1 MSNSYET
8 RYVFSLFLE
17 GEQAVQQAHTY
28 ATKIREAMMAAL
40 SPKQKDGGVQLDPF
54 SLTETASAVG
64 LLVKAFEPLAQP
76 VRDASRAIG
85 GFSRS
90 TGNAI
95 EKVNNLTAALT
106 NQQEAIYR
114 ARGAFEGYAA
124 QAEAFNPNITR
135 YQQETAANIPRY
147 QREAVPHLT
156 GEQVGFPSWQGYDF
170 TAIAPLT
177 SAQIEADLLAQRNQ
191 LTMARQAS
199 QLSLPYWD
207 EILAEAKK
215 PSAAAATPQQ
225 LSLPG
230 LKSIEANAV
239 TVVQQSGAG
248 IAPTGAVAPQAT
260 PVTPFTPEQRED
272 YFNKLGIRDW
282 RPNLNRPMN
291 RDEMMESIG
300 QAANEASMRVYGL
313 RHLGYGLRA
322 VGADIGRAGEAMLQN
337 IREISD
343 AYVVL
348 DEAVVRTAQSMELPS
363 HLIGVLETE
372 VMDLSEAM
380 GMLEP
385 DEIAEGVRVWAA
397 GMGFVVTNT
406 AELNAALEQTIAIQ
420 QLAALNNVS
429 LETTV
434 DAVAGAMLEF
444 GVALEDTDRVAEQFN
459 FTAAKT
465 FANVDD
471 LGQSMKMVGPMA
483 AQMGV
488 SLGETL
494 ATLGQ
499 LSDANIKG
507 ETAGRTLRQMFI
519 RLAKPTAQLDQLMQ
533 SLLITSLDVG
543 QSWKELV
550 FPEGEFM
557 GLAEYIDL
565 LAASV
570 EHMSE
575 QERLETV
582 SIIATA
588 QEMPG
593 LTSLIENQIEAREK
607 NVNAI
612 RAFDKV
618 SRGVYDEETERYKKW
633 IEEITGMPFSLQSAT
648 QLMEGQW
655 AKYNDSVARRWESM
669 TKQFENSSKRMGRVF
684 SENLIGPLER
694 LADLTEKA
702 SKAFVENPALS
713 TMYAAGAATTAA
725 TQTVVGKGLQIGG
738 ILLGLTGNI
747 RILNDTAK
755 SLRELGVYQ
764 QQLIELTAKGVLA
777 QDEVAQTLKTVA
789 AQAKASAGGATF
801 LGFLKPTLLKILP
814 ILGGALAVAAIAA
827 IVSAVLKKQRTEA
840 TATALESASFED
852 RERLEKYF
860 TLGKTGA
867 YIADTPQGEE
877 AAMYAYEELR
887 RQQASE
893 YLGGKVFGEGYIQ
906 FSEDAKTWLDKRLGL
921 TKTLDTE
928 EKIRL
933 VIEYMEKNPWRFGTV
948 TKTGEEENTRLQQV
962 FSQIPGATRRDL
974 GIYTPEEQEL
984 ARAEYER
991 QQEWEEM
998 TDDHYDRLKEIHGNY
1013 LDSKKAAEESFGS
1026 WLSTTMRDQ
1035 QRAEAR
1041 YAEDYERRRQE
1052 IMESAH
1058 KDREEETRQ
1067 HVSKLEDLY
1076 RSHMDTLIDLLE
1088 ARDARAIIKQIAS
1101 YKRQREEEQR
1111 QFSEQR
1117 SQSEDK
1123 TAKELADLEADYTLA
1138 SDRRREDLD
1147 RQIADRREALGQEL
1161 AALKET
1167 RDEETRL
1174 EREAY
1179 DERYKLWQYERDEA
1193 LKKEWGIITD
1203 MDKLLPEYYRI
1214 AEQRAKALRSM
1225 VDGLTQEELLGR
1237 DAVTKALE
1245 YAAAKR
1251 SALSVLETARAK
1263 GTIDRSPPPTSPRV
1277 SGEWYLDRQIV
1288 GGDTNLYDISI
1299 SPQVTVSGL
1308 VGMTEEELEKSIW
1321 EQIYEALNS
1330 IGSLRVIR
1338 STLIR

>member
-1 MSNSYET
+1 
-8 RYVFSLFLE
+8 
-17 GEQAVQQAHTY
+17 
-28 ATKIREAMMAAL
+28 
-40 SPKQKDGGVQLDPF
+40 
-54 SLTETASAVG
+54 
-64 LLVKAFEPLAQP
+64 
-76 VRDASRAIG
+76 
-85 GFSRS
+85 
-90 TGNAI
+90 
-95 EKVNNLTAALT
+95 
-106 NQQEAIYR
+106 
-114 ARGAFEGYAA
+114 
-124 QAEAFNPNITR
+124 
-135 YQQETAANIPRY
+135 
-147 QREAVPHLT
+147 
-156 GEQVGFPSWQGYDF
+156 
-170 TAIAPLT
+170 
-177 SAQIEADLLAQRNQ
+177 
-191 LTMARQAS
+191 
-199 QLSLPYWD
+199 
-207 EILAEAKK
+207 
-215 PSAAAATPQQ
+215 
-225 LSLPG
+225 
-230 LKSIEANAV
+230 
-239 TVVQQSGAG
+239 
-248 IAPTGAVAPQAT
+248 
-260 PVTPFTPEQRED
+260 
-272 YFNKLGIRDW
+272 
-282 RPNLNRPMN
+282 
-291 RDEMMESIG
+291 
-300 QAANEASMRVYGL
+300 
-313 RHLGYGLRA
+313 
-322 VGADIGRAGEAMLQN
+322 
-337 IREISD
+337 
-343 AYVVL
+343 
-348 DEAVVRTAQSMELPS
+348 
-363 HLIGVLETE
+363 
-372 VMDLSEAM
+372 
-380 GMLEP
+380 
-385 DEIAEGVRVWAA
+385 
-397 GMGFVVTNT
+397 
-406 AELNAALEQTIAIQ
+406 
-420 QLAALNNVS
+420 
-429 LETTV
+429 
-434 DAVAGAMLEF
+434 
-444 GVALEDTDRVAEQFN
+444 
-459 FTAAKT
+459 
-465 FANVDD
+465 
-471 LGQSMKMVGPMA
+471 
-483 AQMGV
+483 
-488 SLGETL
+488 
-494 ATLGQ
+494 
-499 LSDANIKG
+499 
-507 ETAGRTLRQMFI
+507 
-519 RLAKPTAQLDQLMQ
+519 
-533 SLLITSLDVG
+533 
-543 QSWKELV
+543 
-550 FPEGEFM
+550 
-557 GLAEYIDL
+557 
-565 LAASV
+565 
-570 EHMSE
+570 
-575 QERLETV
+575 
-582 SIIATA
+582 
-588 QEMPG
+588 
-593 LTSLIENQIEAREK
+593 
-607 NVNAI
+607 
-612 RAFDKV
+612 
-618 SRGVYDEETERYKKW
+618 
-633 IEEITGMPFSLQSAT
+633 MPFSLQSAT

-669 TKQFENSSKRMGRVF
+669 TKQFENSSKRMGKVF
-684 SENLIGPLER
+684 AENLIGPLEG

-713 TMYAAGAATTAA
+713 SMYAAGAATTAA

-789 AQAKASAGGATF
+789 AQAQASAGGATF

-814 ILGGALAVAAIAA
+814 ILGGAVAVAIIAG

-840 TATALESASFED
+840 TTAALESASFED

-867 YIADTPQGEE
+867 YIADTPEGKE
-877 AAMYAYEELR
+877 AAMYAYEQAFAERTKDIPAWAQRLNEIFEPGRIWTDNLR
-887 RQQASE
+887 GDTRLLGDAAS
-893 YLGGKVFGEGYIQ
+893 
-906 FSEDAKTWLDKRLGL
+906 
-921 TKTLDTE
+921 
-928 EKIRL
+928 IRAAL
-933 VIEYMEKNPWRFGTV
+933 EYMEKNPWRFGTV

-1225 VDGLTQEELLGR
+1225 VDGLTQEELLGT

-1245 YAAAKR
+1245 EATAKR

-1263 GTIDRSPPPTSPRV
+1263 GTIDRSPPPTPPRV

>member
-1 MSNSYET
+1 
-8 RYVFSLFLE
+8 
-17 GEQAVQQAHTY
+17 
-28 ATKIREAMMAAL
+28 
-40 SPKQKDGGVQLDPF
+40 
-54 SLTETASAVG
+54 
-64 LLVKAFEPLAQP
+64 
-76 VRDASRAIG
+76 
-85 GFSRS
+85 
-90 TGNAI
+90 
-95 EKVNNLTAALT
+95 
-106 NQQEAIYR
+106 
-114 ARGAFEGYAA
+114 
-124 QAEAFNPNITR
+124 
-135 YQQETAANIPRY
+135 
-147 QREAVPHLT
+147 
-156 GEQVGFPSWQGYDF
+156 
-170 TAIAPLT
+170 
-177 SAQIEADLLAQRNQ
+177 
-191 LTMARQAS
+191 
-199 QLSLPYWD
+199 
-207 EILAEAKK
+207 
-215 PSAAAATPQQ
+215 
-225 LSLPG
+225 
-230 LKSIEANAV
+230 
-239 TVVQQSGAG
+239 
-248 IAPTGAVAPQAT
+248 
-260 PVTPFTPEQRED
+260 
-272 YFNKLGIRDW
+272 
-282 RPNLNRPMN
+282 
-291 RDEMMESIG
+291 
-300 QAANEASMRVYGL
+300 
-313 RHLGYGLRA
+313 
-322 VGADIGRAGEAMLQN
+322 
-337 IREISD
+337 
-343 AYVVL
+343 
-348 DEAVVRTAQSMELPS
+348 
-363 HLIGVLETE
+363 
-372 VMDLSEAM
+372 
-380 GMLEP
+380 
-385 DEIAEGVRVWAA
+385 
-397 GMGFVVTNT
+397 
-406 AELNAALEQTIAIQ
+406 
-420 QLAALNNVS
+420 VS
-429 LETTV
+429 
-434 DAVAGAMLEF
+434 
-444 GVALEDTDRVAEQFN
+444 
-459 FTAAKT
+459 
-465 FANVDD
+465 
-471 LGQSMKMVGPMA
+471 S
-483 AQMGV
+483 
-488 SLGETL
+488 
-494 ATLGQ
+494 
-499 LSDANIKG
+499 
-507 ETAGRTLRQMFI
+507 
-519 RLAKPTAQLDQLMQ
+519 
-533 SLLITSLDVG
+533 
-543 QSWKELV
+543 
-550 FPEGEFM
+550 
-557 GLAEYIDL
+557 
-565 LAASV
+565 
-570 EHMSE
+570 
-575 QERLETV
+575 
-582 SIIATA
+582 
-588 QEMPG
+588 
-593 LTSLIENQIEAREK
+593 
-607 NVNAI
+607 
-612 RAFDKV
+612 
-618 SRGVYDEETERYKKW
+618 
-633 IEEITGMPFSLQSAT
+633 
-648 QLMEGQW
+648 
-655 AKYNDSVARRWESM
+655 
-669 TKQFENSSKRMGRVF
+669 
-684 SENLIGPLER
+684 
-694 LADLTEKA
+694 
-702 SKAFVENPALS
+702 
-713 TMYAAGAATTAA
+713 
-725 TQTVVGKGLQIGG
+725 
-738 ILLGLTGNI
+738 
-747 RILNDTAK
+747 
-755 SLRELGVYQ
+755 
-764 QQLIELTAKGVLA
+764 
-777 QDEVAQTLKTVA
+777 
-789 AQAKASAGGATF
+789 
-801 LGFLKPTLLKILP
+801 
-814 ILGGALAVAAIAA
+814 
-827 IVSAVLKKQRTEA
+827 VLKKQRTEA

-867 YIADTPQGEE
+867 YIADTPQGKE
-877 AAMYAYEELR
+877 AAMYAYEELI

-893 YLGGKVFGEGYIQ
+893 GAGWREVFGEGFVQ
-906 FSEDAKTWLDKRLGL
+906 FSWDVNTFLDKMMGL

-962 FSQIPGATRRDL
+962 LQLPGATRRDL

-1225 VDGLTQEELLGR
+1225 VDGLTQEDLLGT
-1237 DAVTKALE
+1237 DAVTRALE
-1245 YAAAKR
+1245 EATAKR

-1263 GTIDRSPPPTSPRV
+1263 GTIDRSPPPTPPRV